1 MNCGALGSPRARCL
15 PAGHSGITTVHSIY
29 GGRTF
34 LHSTFTKEFQL
45 RARRPPERGG
55 GKLRAT
61 FVQARATAC
70 HLKQLRDLF
79 GEKTFAFHA
88 RSKLRF
94 VQLAAAHLQITPPN
108 LPEARLSIDAMAS
121 VVDGLKGRLGP
132 DESTL
137 IDALAQIRMAYVQV
151 QASIAQ

>member
-1 MNCGALGSPRARCL
+1 MSSLWTPDGERPVQRQSPPTQSA
-15 PAGHSGITTVHSIY
+15 PQTGQPTPEEMTEMEA
-29 GGRTF
+29 
-34 LHSTFTKEFQL
+34 EL
-45 RARRPPERGG
+45 REMTEDIVSVP
-55 GKLRAT
+55 
-61 FVQARATAC
+61 ATAIIANHC
-70 HLKQLRDLF
+70 VGLF
-79 GEKTFAFHA
+79 
-88 RSKLRF
+88 
-94 VQLAAAHLQITPPN
+94 QLAAAHLQITPPN